1 MLRFVFTVLILI
13 LGAAPALMP
22 GRLEAAPLAKDCL
35 SAGSGMWDDPATW
48 TGCDGGVPQA
58 ADNVYLQGGHTIQL
72 AANAAVNNLNLN
84 IGPDAVTTGN
94 GAKLQLR
101 GYMLDLYG
109 KLRSYSGTVGTVP
122 GVISTK
128 VKPDAITMTPGSSGR
143 IRVVGQTRNLTSGGE
158 WGADSGTPTAAIP
171 ALEIA
176 ADADAVI
183 RMETPIWASSW
194 SINSGTLHAKA
205 KLLVDQ
211 GVANTGDITV
221 GPEAT
226 LISEVS
232 SAALAGRYS
241 ATASAGTFTVNGRLI
256 LAGYGPR
263 LYMATTAFNNIV
275 EYNGTTN
282 QSLAVKS
289 TGTGVYQYNHLVLSG
304 TGVKIL
310 ADNTTVTGSLTRSS
324 TATLSLGS
332 PAKTL
337 TYGAD
342 AEIVYAGTGLQTT
355 GPELAPAAGGIAALH
370 VENPTGVKLA
380 QGLLVNETLTLDG
393 DLETGTNIL
402 TLGTQAACSG
412 AGDVVGTVLRPG
424 PLSPGSY
431 CFGNPNLQITLPPGA
446 TIPSSLG
453 VTLVRGTAPFSGAVL
468 RRYTIDA
475 PGFGGTA
482 VLRLPYNAE
491 DLNGNDEAK
500 LHLWHDVN
508 GTWTLV
514 GATARGV
521 DGLGKHYVESSSVT
535 GFSDWALADGGA
547 PAAVTVV
554 ELAAEVT
561 GGRVRLRWQT
571 ASEVDCGG
579 FAVWRSRS
587 PGERGERVAE
597 VPARAPGSAAGASY
611 SWEDPQ
617 VLGPPGAYYYW
628 LDVVDQ
634 HAGIVQEPQPAV
646 ARLPGVYLGVIWK

>member
-143 IRVVGQTRNLTSGGE
+143 IRVVGQTRNLTSGSE

-304 TGVKIL
+304 SGTKAL
-310 ADNTTVTGSLTRSS
+310 FDNTTVTGSLTRKG
-324 TATLSLGS
+324 TAMLSLGS
-332 PAKTL
+332 GTPKTL
-337 TYGAD
+337 TYGPA
-342 AEIVYAGTGLQTT
+342 AELVYGGTALQTT
-355 GPELAPAAGGIAALH
+355 GPELSAAIGGIAALR
-370 VENPTGVKLA
+370 VENPAGVKLA
-380 QGLLVNETLTLDG
+380 QNLRVNEELA
-393 DLETGTNIL
+393 
-402 TLGTQAACSG
+402 LG
-412 AGDVVGTVLRPG
+412 GDVDTGGVH
-424 PLSPGSY
+424 PLTGCAGSV
-431 CFGNPNLQITLPPGA
+431 C
-446 TIPSSLG
+446 
-453 VTLVRGTAPFSGAVL
+453 RH
-468 RRYTIDA
+468 RRRA
-475 PGFGGTA
+475 RHGG
-482 VLRLPYNAE
+482 
-491 DLNGNDEAK
+491 
-500 LHLWHDVN
+500 
-508 GTWTLV
+508 
-514 GATARGV
+514 
-521 DGLGKHYVESSSVT
+521 
-535 GFSDWALADGGA
+535 ADG
-547 PAAVTVV
+547 
-554 ELAAEVT
+554 AEH
-561 GGRVRLRWQT
+561 
-571 ASEVDCGG
+571 
-579 FAVWRSRS
+579 SRQLL
-587 PGERGERVAE
+587 PG
-597 VPARAPGSAAGASY
+597 
-611 SWEDPQ
+611 Q
-617 VLGPPGAYYYW
+617 
-628 LDVVDQ
+628 
-634 HAGIVQEPQPAV
+634 PQPAGHPATGGHPAQLV
-646 ARLPGVYLGVIWK
+646 RSRAGTWHGAL